1 MKISPVTKIV
11 GVFGYP
17 IAHTL
22 SPLFQ
27 NAAFKELGLNFIY
40 FPFLVKPQ
48 DLKKATEAIKA
59 LNMVGINVTIPYKKT
74 VLPYVDELSP
84 EAKKIG
90 AVNTIHHCQG
100 KLIGY
105 NTDGEGF
112 INSLREEGRFEPEE
126 KNVYLLGAGGAA
138 YGISHS
144 LIKAGIKS
152 LTLTNRTKEKG
163 ELLLNHLK
171 RVFPQRCLL
180 RFIEFHQRN
189 SPTLLKEI
197 DLLVNTTSVG
207 MNANDSLLINP
218 GIFPRKIFIYDI
230 VYNKNGK
237 TKLMEVAEKRKLPCL
252 GGEEMLIYQGA
263 VSFEIWTKRKAPIKI
278 MKKAIREKNA
288 KIPYCR

>member
-1 MKISPVTKIV
+1 MEISPVTKIV

-27 NAAFKELGLNFIY
+27 NAAFKELGLDFVY
-40 FPFLVKPQ
+40 LPFLIKPQ
-48 DLKKATEAIKA
+48 DLKKAVEAIKA
-59 LNMVGINVTIPYKKT
+59 LNMVGVNVTIPHKKA
-74 VLPYVDELSP
+74 VLSYLDELSP

-100 KLIGY
+100 RLIGY
-105 NTDGEGF
+105 NTDGKGF
-112 INSLREEGRFEPEE
+112 INSLREEGRFEPEG

-171 RVFPQRCLL
+171 RVFPQKCPL

-207 MNANDSLLINP
+207 MKTDDSLLINP
-218 GIFPRKIFIYDI
+218 EIFPRKIFIYDI
-230 VYNKNGK
+230 VYNKNKK
-237 TKLMEVAEKRKLPCL
+237 TKLIKAAIERKLSYL
-252 GGEEMLIYQGA
+252 EGEKMLIYQGA

-278 MKKAIREKNA
+278 MKKAIRDKE
-288 KIPYCR
+288 C

>member
-1 MKISPVTKIV
+1 MKISPATKIV

-27 NAAFKELGLNFIY
+27 NAAFKELGFDFVYL
-40 FPFLVKPQ
+40 PFLVKPEN
-48 DLKKATEAIKA
+48 LKKAVEAIKA
-59 LNMVGINVTIPYKKT
+59 LNMVGVNVTIPHKKT
-74 VLPYVDELSP
+74 VLSYLDELSS

-100 KLIGY
+100 RLIGY

-171 RVFPQRCLL
+171 RVFPQKCPL
-180 RFIEFHQRN
+180 RFIEFNKRN

-207 MNANDSLLINP
+207 MDANDSFLINP
-218 GIFPRKIFIYDI
+218 EIFPKKIFIYDI
-230 VYNKNGK
+230 VYNKNKK
-237 TKLMEVAEKRKLPCL
+237 TKLMQVAEKRKLPCL

-263 VSFEIWTKRKAPIKI
+263 VSFKIWTKRKAPIKI
-278 MKKAIREKNA
+278 MKKAIRDGE
-288 KIPYCR
+288 C

>member
-1 MKISPVTKIV
+1 MKISPAIKIV

-27 NAAFKELGLNFIY
+27 NAAFKELGLDFVY
-40 FPFLVKPQ
+40 LPFLVKPE
-48 DLKKATEAIKA
+48 DLKKAVEAIKA
-59 LNMVGINVTIPYKKT
+59 LNMVGVNVTIPHKKT
-74 VLPYVDELSP
+74 VLSYLDELSP
-84 EAKKIG
+84 EAKKIE

-112 INSLREEGRFEPEE
+112 INSLREKGRFEPEG

-171 RVFPQRCLL
+171 RVFPQKCLL
-180 RFIEFHQRN
+180 RFIEFHKRN
-189 SPTLLKEI
+189 SRTLLKKI
-197 DLLVNTTSVG
+197 DLLVNATSIG
-207 MNANDSLLINP
+207 MDANDSLLINP
-218 GIFPRKIFIYDI
+218 EIFSKKIFIYDI
-230 VYNKNGK
+230 VYNKNK
-237 TKLMEVAEKRKLPCL
+237 KSKLIKAAIERKLPCL

-278 MKKAIREKNA
+278 MKKAIRDEK
-288 KIPYCR
+288 C

>member
-1 MKISPVTKIV
+1 MKISPATKIV

-27 NAAFKELGLNFIY
+27 NDAFKELGLDFVY
-40 FPFLVKPQ
+40 LPFLIKPQ
-48 DLKKATEAIKA
+48 DLKKAVEAIKA
-59 LNMVGINVTIPYKKT
+59 LNMVGVNVTIPHKKT
-74 VLPYVDELSP
+74 VLSYLDELSP
-84 EAKKIG
+84 EARKIG

-100 KLIGY
+100 RLIGY

-112 INSLREEGRFEPEE
+112 INSLREEGKFEPKG

-171 RVFPQRCLL
+171 RVFPRKCPL

-189 SPTLLKEI
+189 SPTLLKKI
-197 DLLVNTTSVG
+197 DLLVNATSVG
-207 MNANDSLLINP
+207 MDANDSFLINP
-218 GIFPRKIFIYDI
+218 EIFSNKIFIYDI
-230 VYNKNGK
+230 VYNKNKK
-237 TKLMEVAEKRKLPCL
+237 TKLMEAARKRKLPCL

-278 MKKAIREKNA
+278 MKKAIRDEE
-288 KIPYCR
+288 C